1 MVAKSKEAG
10 EVEPPAPEDKD
21 HILALID
28 RRYEIR
34 IALLN
39 YLNYARL
46 KNAIER

>member
-1 MVAKSKEAG
+1 LEKLNQLPLKI
-10 EVEPPAPEDKD
+10 KD
-21 HILALID
+21 QMLALID
-28 RRYEIR
+28 RRYELR

>member
-1 MVAKSKEAG
+1 MVAKSKAVG

-21 HILALID
+21 QILALID
-28 RRYEIR
+28 RRYENR

-46 KNAIER
+46 RNAVER